1 MQGVDETSTP
11 IEGDGQTALQP
22 QPLTCSL
29 QEAAELIGHSY
40 DWVLGQSKIVNPK
53 DRIPGFK
60 TGKLG
65 YRVIIAEL
73 PGWLNR
79 KAGLS

>member
-1 MQGVDETSTP
+1 MQGIAETPSP
-11 IEGDGQTALQP
+11 IEDEPQTAFRGE
-22 QPLTCSL
+22 PLTCSL
-29 QEAAELIGHSY
+29 QEAAKLIGHSY

>member
-1 MQGVDETSTP
+1 MQGTAETPSL
-11 IEGDGQTALQP
+11 IEDDIQAAFQP
-22 QPLTCSL
+22 QTLTCSL
-29 QEAAELIGHSY
+29 QEAAKLIGHSY
-40 DWVLGQSKIVNPK
+40 DWVLGQSKILNPK